1 MSASSKK
8 KLRNAENAE
17 KLTEKQLTEQKEAK
31 KLKIQSAAFI
41 AVIAAMVLFAAIF
54 GVSQSIANSGIRE
67 RNTVALTVGEHEIT
81 SAELNYY
88 FIDTVNQFYQNYG
101 SYASIFGLDLT
112 TPLDEQVTN
121 EETGTTWADD
131 FMDSAISTVRSV
143 YALADA
149 AEAAGYT
156 LSESEES
163 SINTTVSYLALYAA
177 YNGYSDTE
185 SYVKAIYGRGAS
197 VEGLTSYYQ
206 KTTLATSYQNYYSES
221 LTYSDEQVQEKEA
234 ENYDLY
240 TSYSYNYYYLSTSKF
255 LTGGTTDEDGT
266 TTYTEEEK
274 ALAETAALAAAVELT
289 NGEYA
294 TAADFDSAIA
304 GLSVNSDT
312 ENVASNAYTDLAYSK
327 ISSLYADWITD
338 SARQP
343 GDTHYVASI
352 STSTNDNGEEVT
364 TVNGYYVLYF
374 VDSNDNTYP
383 LANVRHIL
391 VAFEGGTYDSTT
403 QTTTYSDEEK
413 AAAKEAAEELY
424 AQWKSGEATEA
435 SFAALANEQSDD
447 GDGTTGGLY
456 EDVYPGQM
464 VTNFN
469 DWCFAEGR
477 TAGDTGIVESEY
489 GYHIMFYSGDSAT
502 TYRHYLITEDLR
514 SADTTTWYNALLET
528 QVATV
533 LTFKH
538 NSTDLVLSTN

>member
-41 AVIAAMVLFAAIF
+41 VVIAAMVLFAAIF
-54 GVSQSIANSGIRE
+54 SVCQSIANSGIRE

-88 FIDTVNQFYQNYG
+88 FIDAVNQFYKNYG
-101 SYASIFGLDLT
+101 SYASILGLDLT

-121 EETGTTWADD
+121 EETGSTWADD
-131 FMDSAISTVRSV
+131 FMDSAISTIQSV

-163 SINTTVSYLALYAA
+163 SINTTISYLSLYAT

-206 KTTLATSYQNYYSES
+206 KTTLATSYQNHYSES
-221 LTYSDEQVQEKEA
+221 LTYTDAQVQEKEA

-274 ALAETAALAAAVELT
+274 ALAETAALASAVELAG
-289 NGEYA
+289 GEYA
-294 TAADFDSAIA
+294 SAADFDTAIA
-304 GLSVNSDT
+304 GLSINSDT
-312 ENVASNAYTDLAYSK
+312 ENAASNAYTDLSYSK

-338 SARQP
+338 SARQS
-343 GDTHYVASI
+343 GDTHYVAST

-374 VDSNDNTYP
+374 IGSNDNTYP

-391 VAFEGGTYDSTT
+391 VAFEGGTYDSNT

-424 AQWKSGEATEA
+424 AQWKAGEATEA
-435 SFAALANEQSDD
+435 SFAALANEHSDD

-489 GYHIMFYSGDSAT
+489 GYHIMFYSGDSTT
-502 TYRHYLITEDLR
+502 TYRQYLITEDLR
-514 SADTTTWYNALLET
+514 SADTTTWYNGLLDA
-528 QVATV
+528 QVATA
-533 LTFKH
+533 LTFKY

>member
-41 AVIAAMVLFAAIF
+41 VVIAAMVLFAAIF
-54 GVSQSIANSGIRE
+54 SVCQSIANSGIRE

-88 FIDTVNQFYQNYG
+88 FIDAVNQFYKNYG
-101 SYASIFGLDLT
+101 SYASILGLDLT

-121 EETGTTWADD
+121 EETGSTWADD
-131 FMDSAISTVRSV
+131 FMDSAVSTIQSV

-163 SINTTVSYLALYAA
+163 SINTTISYLSLYAA

-206 KTTLATSYQNYYSES
+206 KTTLATSYQNHYSES
-221 LTYSDEQVQEKEA
+221 LTYTDAQVQEKEA

-255 LTGGTTDEDGT
+255 LTGGITDEDGT
-266 TTYTEEEK
+266 ATYTEEEK
-274 ALAETAALAAAVELT
+274 ALAEAAALASAVELT
-289 NGEYA
+289 GGEYA
-294 TAADFDSAIA
+294 SAADFDTAIA
-304 GLSVNSDT
+304 GLSINSDT
-312 ENVASNAYTDLAYSK
+312 ENAASNAYTDLSYSK

-338 SARQP
+338 SARQS
-343 GDTHYVASI
+343 GDTHYVAST

-374 VDSNDNTYP
+374 VGSNDNTYP

-391 VAFEGGTYDSTT
+391 VAFEGGTYDSNT

-424 AQWKSGEATEA
+424 AQWKAGEATEA
-435 SFAALANEQSDD
+435 SFAALANEHSDD

-489 GYHIMFYSGDSAT
+489 GYHIMFYSGDSTT
-502 TYRHYLITEDLR
+502 TYRQYLITEDLR
-514 SADTTTWYNALLET
+514 SADTTTWYNGLLDA
-528 QVATV
+528 QVATA
-533 LTFKH
+533 LTFKY